1 MNRALDQLVR
11 RRAEF
16 ACEYCGLAQRFSR
29 LKFSIDHVIASQHK
43 GLTIEHNLALASPF
57 CNLHKGPNIAGIDPQ
72 TKRMVRLFHPRK
84 DVWKK
89 HFQWNGSMVVGF
101 TDIARATIAVLAMN
115 HPAQTAIRS
124 TLTDAGEL
132 PG

>member
-11 RRAEF
+11 RRAGF

-29 LKFSIDHVIASQHK
+29 LKFSIDHVVASQHE
-43 GLTIEHNLALASPF
+43 GSTIESNLALACPF
-57 CNLHKGPNIAGIDPQ
+57 CNLHKGPNIAGIDPR

-89 HFQWNGSMVVGF
+89 HFQWNGLMVVGLS
-101 TDIARATIAVLAMN
+101 DIARATIAVLAMN
-115 HPAQTAIRS
+115 HPAQLAIRS
-124 TLTDAGEL
+124 TLIDEAEF
-132 PG
+132 PR